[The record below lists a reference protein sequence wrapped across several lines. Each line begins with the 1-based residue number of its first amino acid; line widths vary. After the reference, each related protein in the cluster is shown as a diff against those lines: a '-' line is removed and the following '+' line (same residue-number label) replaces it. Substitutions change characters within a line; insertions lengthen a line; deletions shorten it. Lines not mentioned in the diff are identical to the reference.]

1 MSQLSN
7 ILITDNS
14 MYYQNK
20 LSVIKTSDKCVFSK
34 ADLWAI
40 RLRDF
45 LYDGFCLQSKTDKTL
60 KNVNKH
66 FRNFV
71 GQNQQ
76 RKWQRKMGWKA
87 HLSVCN
93 HSLPEICVSQSDGGG
108 PSSS

>member
-1 MSQLSN
+1 M
-7 ILITDNS
+7 
-14 MYYQNK
+14 
-20 LSVIKTSDKCVFSK
+20 IKTSDNCVFSK

-71 GQNQQ
+71 GQDQQKTKSENGMKSSQVSVVVTRRRFRRMEIKFVNQT
-76 RKWQRKMGWKA
+76 
-87 HLSVCN
+87 
-93 HSLPEICVSQSDGGG
+93 
-108 PSSS
+108 